1 VILYI
6 ARRIA
11 FVVPALVLASVVVF
25 GMIHLLPGD
34 PVKIALQGANATP
47 EQIAALRHE
56 LGLDRPL
63 PEQYVSYMGRVLSGD
78 FGRSIR
84 TGSSVLGQF
93 ASVFPSTLLLALTAM
108 AIAMLIGLGLGIVA
122 GVRPGGTV
130 DAALSIFSL
139 IGVGVPPYLL
149 GMFAILLFALTLR
162 WLPATGEG
170 GPDHLILPA
179 IALGWSFAAILAR
192 LMRSSLIDVM
202 RSDYILTARAKGLS
216 GATVLRVHALRNAL
230 IPVVTILGIQFGVL
244 LGGAVVV
251 ESVFARRGVGRLL
264 VEGILNRDFPM
275 VQGIVLI
282 LVLIFLLVNLTVDIL
297 YGVHDPRLR
306 RAA

>member
-1 VILYI
+1 VLLYV

-34 PVKIALQGANATP
+34 PVKIMLQGTNATA
-47 EQIAALRHE
+47 EQITSLRHE
-56 LGLDRPL
+56 LGLDLPL
-63 PEQYVSYMGRVLSGD
+63 PQQYVTYMGRVLSGD

-84 TGSSVLGQF
+84 TGSSVLGEF
-93 ASVFPSTLLLALTAM
+93 GSVFPSTLALALTAM

-122 GVRPGGTV
+122 GVRPGGIV
-130 DAALSIFSL
+130 DALLSTFSL

-149 GMFAILLFALTLR
+149 GMFAILIFALTLR

-192 LMRSSLIDVM
+192 MMRSSLIDVM
-202 RSDYILTARAKGLS
+202 RSDYILTARAKGLGS
-216 GATVLRVHALRNAL
+216 ATVLRVHALRNAL

-251 ESVFARRGVGRLL
+251 ESVFARRGVGRIL

-282 LVLIFLLVNLTVDIL
+282 LVVIFLLVNLTVDIL
-297 YGVHDPRLR
+297 YGVLDPRLR

>member
-1 VILYI
+1 VLYYV

-11 FVVPALVLASVVVF
+11 FIVPALVLASVVVF

-34 PVKIALQGANATP
+34 PVKIMLQGSNATA
-47 EQIAALRHE
+47 EQITSLRHE
-56 LGLDRPL
+56 LGLDLPL
-63 PEQYVSYMGRVLSGD
+63 PEQYVTYMGRVLTGD

-84 TGSSVLGQF
+84 TGSPVLGEF
-93 ASVFPSTLLLALTAM
+93 ASVFPSTLVLALSAM

-122 GVRPGGTV
+122 GMRPGGFV
-130 DAALSIFSL
+130 DAALSTFSL
-139 IGVGVPPYLL
+139 VGVGVPPYLL
-149 GMFAILLFALTLR
+149 GMFAILIFALTLR

-170 GPDHLILPA
+170 SPDHLILPA
-179 IALGWSFAAILAR
+179 VALGWSFAAILGR
-192 LMRSSLIDVM
+192 MMRSSLIDVM
-202 RSDYILTARAKGLS
+202 RSDYVLTARAKGL
-216 GATVLRVHALRNAL
+216 GPVTVLRVHALRNAL

-251 ESVFARRGVGRLL
+251 ESVFARRGVGRIL

-282 LVLIFLLVNLTVDIL
+282 LVVIFLLVNLAVDIL
-297 YGVHDPRLR
+297 YGVLDPRLR

>member
-1 VILYI
+1 VLYYV
-6 ARRIA
+6 ARRVA
-11 FVVPALVLASVVVF
+11 FIVPALVLASVVVF

-34 PVKIALQGANATP
+34 PVKIMLQGANATP
-47 EQIAALRHE
+47 EQIASTRHQ

-63 PEQYVSYMGRVLSGD
+63 PEQYVTYMGRVLTGD

-93 ASVFPSTLLLALTAM
+93 ASVFPNTLGLALTAM
-108 AIAMLIGLGLGIVA
+108 AIAMIIGLGLGIVA
-122 GVRPGGTV
+122 GVRPGGFI
-130 DAALSIFSL
+130 DAVLSTFSL

-149 GMFAILLFALTLR
+149 GMFGILIFALTLR

-170 GPDHLILPA
+170 GPVNLILPA

-192 LMRSSLIDVM
+192 LMRSSLIEVL
-202 RSDYILTARAKGLS
+202 RSDYILTARAKGLGPWS
-216 GATVLRVHALRNAL
+216 VLRVHALRNAL

-282 LVLIFLLVNLTVDIL
+282 LVVIFLLVNLAVDIL
-297 YGVHDPRLR
+297 YGVLDPRLR

>member
-1 VILYI
+1 VTLYV
-6 ARRIA
+6 ARRLA
-11 FVVPALVLASVVVF
+11 FFVPALILASVAVF

-34 PVKIALQGANATP
+34 PVEIMLQGTNATA
-47 EQIAALRHE
+47 EQIAALRSE

-63 PEQYVSYMGRVLSGD
+63 PEQYVNYMSRVVSGD

-84 TGSSVLGQF
+84 TGSLVLNEF
-93 ASVFPSTLLLALTAM
+93 AAVFPNTLALALAAM

-122 GVRPGGTV
+122 GTRPGGLV
-130 DAALSIFSL
+130 DAFLNTFCL

-149 GMFAILLFALTLR
+149 CMVAILVFALTLR

-170 GPDHLILPA
+170 GWNHLILPA

-192 LMRSSLIDVM
+192 LTRSSLIEVM
-202 RSDYILTARAKGLS
+202 SSDYILTARAKGLGS
-216 GATVLRVHALRNAL
+216 SKVLRVHALRNAL

-244 LGGAVVV
+244 LGGAVIV
-251 ESVFARRGVGRLL
+251 ETVFARRGVGRLL
-264 VEGILNRDFPM
+264 VDGILSRDFPM

-282 LVLIFLLVNLTVDIL
+282 LAAIFLLVNLAVDVV
-297 YGVHDPRLR
+297 YGVLDPRLR